1 VLHHPAAALDYA
13 RMVHRERIERARVA
27 REVAAH
33 RRSLRQAA
41 APRPVAIPTRINGHA
56 TEPPRWAGRR
66 AS

>member
-13 RMVHRERIERARVA
+13 RMVHHERIERARVA

-33 RRSLRQAA
+33 RRSVRQAG
-41 APRPVAIPTRINGHA
+41 APPPAPVVTLPNGHA
-56 TEPPRWAGRR
+56 AEPPRWAGRR